1 MELASPEDNWKKI
14 IEKFIKKSVLVI
26 LNKRVKSTN
35 KSDNDPI
42 NSEVIKFRKLWFL
55 LISSLQVKLSH

>member
-1 MELASPEDNWKKI
+1 MELVSAEENWKKI

-26 LNKRVKSTN
+26 LNKRVKSCN

-42 NSEVIKFRKLWFL
+42 NSEVIKFLLYVIYKLVL
-55 LISSLQVKLSH
+55 YK